1 MKKTRHRLLT
11 FSILITLSVAVIHII
26 NKLISASANLKNLLK
41 TKSGSFYTWRFG
53 NIFYTKQGSGP
64 PLLLVHDLTSSSSSE
79 EWTRIVPAL
88 SQKYTVYTLDIL
100 GCGRSD
106 KPKMTYTSFLY
117 VQLLTDF
124 VKNIIG
130 QRTDVIASGLSGS
143 FTVMTCANND
153 NTFGKI
159 MLVNPESLTSLSKSP
174 SKQSTIAKYLL
185 ELPLLG
191 TLVYNI
197 LVAKPN
203 VELLFTEK
211 YLYNPFQTEQ
221 SMVNIYYEAAHLQ
234 RGNGKYLLSS
244 IIGRYINCNIAHGLK
259 SIDNSIFIVGGEA
272 KEGINETV
280 ALYSSLNPSIE
291 QEIIP
296 ATKHLPQHEA
306 PEKLLE
312 LIRIFF

>member
-1 MKKTRHRLLT
+1 MNKTRPRLLA
-11 FSILITLSVAVIHII
+11 FSVLLTLSVAVIHII
-26 NKLISASANLKNLLK
+26 NKLISASANLKNLLR
-41 TKSGSFYTWRFG
+41 TKNGSYYTWRFG
-53 NIFYTKQGSGP
+53 NIFYAKQGSGP
-64 PLLLVHDLTSSSSSE
+64 PLLLVHDLTPSSSSE
-79 EWTRIVPAL
+79 EWSRIVSSL
-88 SQKYTVYTLDIL
+88 SQKYTVYTIDIL

-143 FTVMTCANND
+143 FAVMTCANNED
-153 NTFGKI
+153 TFGKV
-159 MLVNPESLTSLSKSP
+159 MLINPESLATLSQSP

-185 ELPLLG
+185 EIPLLG

-211 YLYNPFQTEQ
+211 YLYDPFQSEQ
-221 SMVNIYYEAAHLQ
+221 AMIDIYHEAAHLQ

-259 SIDNSIFIVGGEA
+259 SIDNSIFLVGGEA
-272 KEGINETV
+272 KEGISETI

-291 QEIIP
+291 QEIIS
-296 ATKHLPQHEA
+296 ATKQLPQYEA